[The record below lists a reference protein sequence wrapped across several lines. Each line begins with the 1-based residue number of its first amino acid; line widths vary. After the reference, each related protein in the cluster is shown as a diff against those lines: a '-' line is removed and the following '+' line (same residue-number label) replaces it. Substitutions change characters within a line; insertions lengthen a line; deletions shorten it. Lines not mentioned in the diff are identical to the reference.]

1 MRSTTACAF
10 AATLVLAAVCR
21 AAPVSDP
28 LPSWTDGPTKA
39 RIVAFVQSV
48 TDPRAGTY
56 LPPGERIATFD
67 NDGTLWSEQPIY
79 VQLAFMLDRIR
90 ALAPQHPEW
99 QTTQPFAAVLQGDLQ
114 ALAAQGEAGAAALV
128 AATHAGMTTDEF
140 AAIVN
145 DWLASARHPKYG
157 RPYTELVF
165 QPMVELL
172 AYLRA
177 HGFQTWI
184 VSGGGIDFMR
194 PWTNRVY
201 GIPPEQVV
209 GSSGGLQFEL
219 RDGAPVLVKL
229 PRIDHVDDGP
239 GKPAGIGRF
248 IGRRP
253 IAAFGN
259 SDGDLQMLQY
269 TAAGTGPRLLLI
281 VHHTD
286 AEREAAYD
294 RDSHIGRLDK
304 ALDEARA
311 RNWVIVDTKHDWQ
324 RIFAHDPQ

>member
-1 MRSTTACAF
+1 MRASSASVF
-10 AATLVLAAVCR
+10 AAALFLAVACR
-21 AAPVSDP
+21 AAPVPDP
-28 LPSWTDGPTKA
+28 LPSWADGPAKA
-39 RIVAFVQSV
+39 QIVAFVQTV
-48 TDPRAGTY
+48 TDPRAATY
-56 LPPGERIATFD
+56 VPPAERIATFD
-67 NDGTLWSEQPIY
+67 NDGTLWSEQPLY
-79 VQLAFMLDRIR
+79 VQLAFALDRIR
-90 ALAPQHPEW
+90 ALAPAHPEW
-99 QTTQPFAAVLQGDLQ
+99 QATQPFAAVLQGDTQ
-114 ALAAQGEAGAAALV
+114 ALAAQGEAGVAALL
-128 AATHAGMTTDEF
+128 ATTHAGMTTEEF
-140 AAIVN
+140 SAIVE
-145 DWLASARHPKYG
+145 DWLATARHPKYR

-165 QPMVELL
+165 QPMLELL

-177 HGFQTWI
+177 NGFQTWI

-194 PWTNRVY
+194 PWSKRVY
-201 GIPPEQVV
+201 GIPPGQVV

-239 GKPAGIGRF
+239 GKPVGIARF

-269 TAAGTGPRLLLI
+269 TAAGAGPRLLLI

-294 RDSHIGRLDK
+294 RDSHIGRLDQ

-311 RNWVIVDTKHDWQ
+311 RDWLVVDTKTDWLQ
-324 RIFAHDPQ
+324 IFPPEAQ